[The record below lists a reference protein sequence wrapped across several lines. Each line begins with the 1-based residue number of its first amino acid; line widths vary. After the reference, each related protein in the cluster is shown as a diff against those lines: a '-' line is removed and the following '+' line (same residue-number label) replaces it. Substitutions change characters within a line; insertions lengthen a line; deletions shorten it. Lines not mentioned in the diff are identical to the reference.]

1 MVTASRTALARTAL
15 TTVPLARAL
24 ALAQW
29 TGAGREL
36 TASGVL
42 RPVVAVEAC
51 RVLGIDVPSGKL
63 RSAKDVPEL
72 DQAWAVALAAD
83 LVLATPNRVSAAPGV
98 AELAAMANRADET
111 AELDEDLAER
121 VVLAWLRGAGTALGF
136 PADACGQCLTVLH
149 ELSEA
154 NGPVELTDLAAAVL
168 DADGSAPGMPNFL
181 GTYICPD
188 CGRPHDASD
197 LDPGDGAAL
206 AGFDLGFD
214 MDRMDLAEHAVT
226 TVRALV
232 EFEAVATG
240 PGRSAGG
247 TVTLTPLGRLLAESV
262 FGSISPPAA
271 VTAEDLVTA
280 VAWLPPDVALIA
292 AGPWLAGRASHA
304 AVRELLDFAAAFD
317 GPVLRSVALE
327 IARRRGGDAMPVWR
341 EYAGMPGFGAYA
353 RQWLATQDEPVAPDD
368 KDEAWLLVDAIVQ
381 SSGELAPGMFPLLSG
396 TVQAAA
402 GDSAAG
408 VLAGIAS
415 CGHPHAAD
423 VTRMLSGG
431 AAAGFRAAGERDT
444 LYQLK
449 VTLRGVSKPPVWR
462 RVLVDAGASLG
473 ELHEVIM
480 AAMGWDGGH
489 LHMFIDDITRYGT
502 TPDDEDEDLF
512 ALADVLV
519 EPGERLRY
527 LYDFGDDWEHDIKLE
542 KVLPLDPD
550 ADGAAVPVCLAGKG
564 ACPPE
569 DCGGP
574 WGYADLKEAIADP
587 SGEEH
592 EERLEWLGL
601 EDPSDFDPAAF
612 DLASVNARL
621 HGPVGGAPSV

>member
-15 TTVPLARAL
+15 TAVPLSRAL

-36 TASGVL
+36 TTSGVL

-51 RVLGIDVPSGKL
+51 RMLGIGVPSGKL

-72 DQAWAVALAAD
+72 DQAWEVALAAE
-83 LVLATPNRVSAAPGV
+83 LVLMTANRVSAAPGV
-98 AELAAMANRADET
+98 AELVAMANGSDET
-111 AELDEDLAER
+111 AELDDDLADR
-121 VVLAWLRGAGTALGF
+121 LVLAWLRGAGTALGF

-154 NGPVELTDLAAAVL
+154 NGPMELTDLSAAVVE
-168 DADGSAPGMPNFL
+168 AEGSAPV
-181 GTYICPD
+181 
-188 CGRPHDASD
+188 D
-197 LDPGDGAAL
+197 LD
-206 AGFDLGFD
+206 FDV
-214 MDRMDLAEHAVT
+214 DRMDLVDHAVT
-226 TVRALV
+226 AVL
-232 EFEAVATG
+232 ELIDFEAVATG

-247 TVTLTPLGRLLAESV
+247 TVTLTPLGRLLAEAV
-262 FGSISPPAA
+262 FGSIAPPAA

-280 VAWLPPDVALIA
+280 VAWLPPNIALA
-292 AGPWLAGRASHA
+292 AAAPWLAARSSHA

-327 IARRRGGDAMPVWR
+327 IAQLKGPDAMPVWR

-353 RQWLATQDEPVAPDD
+353 RQWLAAQDESVAPDD
-368 KDEAWLLVDAIVQ
+368 KDEAWLLVDTIAA
-381 SSGELAPGMFPLLSG
+381 SGGQLAPEMLPLLSG
-396 TVQAAA
+396 TVQAVA
-402 GDSAAG
+402 GDSAAE
-408 VLAGIAS
+408 VLAGIAN
-415 CGHPHAAD
+415 CGHPYAAE

-431 AAAGFRAAGERDT
+431 PAAGLRAAAETGM

-462 RVLVDAGASLG
+462 RVLVHADASLG
-473 ELHEVIM
+473 ELHQVIV
-480 AAMGWDGGH
+480 AAMGWDDSH
-489 LHMFIDDITRYGT
+489 LHMFSDGGARYS
-502 TPDDEDEDLF
+502 TPDMDLDDEDEDEDEDEF
-512 ALADVLV
+512 ALADVLA
-519 EPGERLRY
+519 EPGDRLRY
-527 LYDFGDDWEHDIKLE
+527 TYDFGDGWDHDIKLE
-542 KVLPLDPD
+542 KVFPPD
-550 ADGAAVPVCLAGKG
+550 ADPPATVVPACLAGKG

-574 WGYADLKEAIADP
+574 WGYAALKEVIADP
-587 SGEEH
+587 SDEEH
-592 EERLEWLGL
+592 DERLEWLGL

-621 HGPVGGAPSV
+621 HGLV